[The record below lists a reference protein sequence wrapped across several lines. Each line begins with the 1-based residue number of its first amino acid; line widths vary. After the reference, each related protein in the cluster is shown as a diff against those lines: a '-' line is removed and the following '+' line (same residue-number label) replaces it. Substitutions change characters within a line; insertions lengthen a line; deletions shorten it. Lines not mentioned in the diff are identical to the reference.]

1 MHTLL
6 LVDDNKNI
14 REFCRRELEK
24 CGYRVL
30 TAAHGLEALN
40 LCDAG
45 SPDVVVLDIRMP
57 GISGL
62 ETTQR
67 LFSLYPDI
75 PVILHTAHKGDL
87 AFDFPGGHVRA
98 LVEKSDD
105 LEGLKDTI
113 AQVLDRQDGRRVQA

>member
-1 MHTLL
+1 LHTVL

-30 TAAHGLEALN
+30 VAAHGLEALN

-45 SPDVVVLDIRMP
+45 SPDVVVLDVRMP
-57 GISGL
+57 GIDGL
-62 ETTQR
+62 ETNER

-75 PVILHTAHKGDL
+75 PVILHTAHRGDL
-87 AFDFPGGHVRA
+87 GIDLHKGHIRA

-105 LEGLKDTI
+105 IEALRETI
-113 AQVLDRQDGRRVQA
+113 IQVLDRPERRRAHA